1 MDILALLKKIAFFS
15 VFDEEELKLLSRN
28 YNHFVQFKEK
38 ERIIK
43 EGEEDFS
50 LMVLIK
56 GRSIV
61 TKNAKPETALAQL
74 KPGAILGE
82 VSFLTKRPRT
92 TNVVAVDPCIV
103 FKMDADGIGKLG
115 LKIENKMK
123 NQLIEI
129 LVARLEQ
136 MNQSLVEL

>member
-15 VFDEEELKLLSRN
+15 VFDEEELLLLSRN
-28 YNHFVQFKEK
+28 YNHFVQFKGK

-50 LMVLIK
+50 LMVLVK
-56 GRSIV
+56 GKCSV
-61 TKNAKPETALAQL
+61 TKNAKPETSLATL
-74 KPGAILGE
+74 TPGVILGE

-92 TNVVAVDPCIV
+92 TNVVALDACIV
-103 FKMDADGIGKLG
+103 FKMDADGLGKLG
-115 LKIENKMK
+115 LKIQNKIK
-123 NQLIEI
+123 DQLIEI

-136 MNQSLVEL
+136 MNLSLAEM